1 MVFKGTEERR
11 HIMKKKLLTIILS
24 GALALSFTAC
34 GDSSDSASDKTES
47 SKETTSDVAEEPAED
62 VTYQSVLDDYTQ
74 KIKDATPGLVDE
86 YNTESAEAGG
96 DVQKLAELSNA
107 KITKLAEISNE
118 GISKMADIMLKSG
131 DEQETYEEWA
141 AKLQAVYQENAQQIT
156 DAYMSS
162 AS

>member
-1 MVFKGTEERR
+1 
-11 HIMKKKLLTIILS
+11 MKKRLLTIILS
-24 GALALSFTAC
+24 GMLAMSFTAC
-34 GDSSDSASDKTES
+34 GNAGDTTSDKKAES
-47 SKETTSDVAEEPAED
+47 SKESTTKVSEEPTED
-62 VTYQSVLDDYTQ
+62 VTYQSILDDYTQ

-86 YNTESAEAGG
+86 YNTESAEAAG

-107 KITKLAEISNE
+107 KISKLAEISNE